1 MTLFPVFYAVI
12 ENDLRKVLAYSLN
25 NQLGYMVVGI
35 GIGTALSLNG
45 TVSHAF
51 AHIIYKALLFMTM
64 GAVLYRTGTIK
75 ATDLGG
81 LYKSMPVT
89 TVCCIIAAASIA
101 GLPFFSGFVTK
112 SMVITA
118 VGDHHLTWI
127 FLGLLVASA
136 GVMEHSGIKIPYFA
150 FFAHDSGIR
159 VKEAPWNM
167 QVAMIAGAALC
178 LFIGLYPAPLYSIL
192 PFQNVDYVPYTT
204 THVLTSFQLLIFAI
218 LAFAVLVRT
227 GIYPPEKRGINLDF
241 DWIYRKALPALIRW
255 IATRMGRVGER
266 LSLLT
271 EILAG
276 RTYRLIYRLHG
287 PEGVFART
295 WTTGAIA
302 FWAVLGL
309 FGFLLLYYWGR

>member
-1 MTLFPVFYAVI
+1 MPPCPPS
-12 ENDLRKVLAYSLN
+12 RPKVSS
-25 NQLGYMVVGI
+25 
-35 GIGTALSLNG
+35 TAFS
-45 TVSHAF
+45 
-51 AHIIYKALLFMTM
+51 
-64 GAVLYRTGTIK
+64 TIMR
-75 ATDLGG
+75 
-81 LYKSMPVT
+81 SMPVT

-112 SMVITA
+112 SMVIDA
-118 VGDHHLTWI
+118 VGDAHLTWI

-150 FFAHDSGIR
+150 FFGHDSGIR

-167 QVAMIAGAALC
+167 LVAMIAGAALC
-178 LFIGLYPAPLYSIL
+178 LFIGLWPAALYSIL
-192 PFQNVDYVPYTT
+192 PFQDVDYVPYTAG
-204 THVLTSFQLLIFAI
+204 HVLTSFQLLIFAI